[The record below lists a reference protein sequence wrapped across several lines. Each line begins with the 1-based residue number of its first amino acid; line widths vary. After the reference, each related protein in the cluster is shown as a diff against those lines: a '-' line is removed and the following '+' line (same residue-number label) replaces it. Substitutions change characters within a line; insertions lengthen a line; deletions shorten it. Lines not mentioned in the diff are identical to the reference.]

1 MRGGGTEWG
10 VRSGKYDII
19 YVFIFSSYFLSVF
32 HSQTTIKTPCMQKMN
47 DITGEDGDET

>member
-1 MRGGGTEWG
+1 MGCKEWQI
-10 VRSGKYDII
+10 RY

-32 HSQTTIKTPCMQKMN
+32 HSQTTIKTACMQKMN

>member
-1 MRGGGTEWG
+1 MEVLNG
-10 VRSGKYDII
+10 VQGVANMILC
-19 YVFIFSSYFLSVF
+19 FHLLFFFLSVF

>member
-10 VRSGKYDII
+10 ARSGKYDIM
-19 YVFIFSSYFLSVF
+19 FSSSLHIFLSVF